1 MTAVLE
7 TAGLTKRFGR
17 RAALRDCDLSV
28 PAGKVVGLVGPNGAG
43 KTTLLQL
50 AIGLRA
56 PSAGRIAVLGL
67 SPWADTV
74 PLLARVGFV
83 AQDRPLYP
91 EFTAG
96 EMLEAGRR
104 LNPRWDAA
112 YAAAR
117 LQRVGIGQG
126 RRIRTLSTGQQ
137 AQVALALALGKRP
150 ELLLLDEPVANLDP
164 VARLELLEEL
174 MGAVAADGLT
184 VVLSANAL
192 ADVERVCDHLVILV
206 DGRVRLAGDTEQLV
220 GEHVLVVGPRL
231 DPSLDATP
239 EATGGAVP
247 RAAGAADPAVIET
260 RHAERQTLRLVRGAP
275 TPSRADG
282 TVVRPATLEEVVVG
296 YLRTASREVH

>member
-220 GEHVLVVGPRL
+220 GEHVLVVG
-231 DPSLDATP
+231 
-239 EATGGAVP
+239 
-247 RAAGAADPAVIET
+247 
-260 RHAERQTLRLVRGAP
+260 
-275 TPSRADG
+275 
-282 TVVRPATLEEVVVG
+282 
-296 YLRTASREVH
+296 YLRTASREVS